1 MKFERV
7 KEIEQYIKSLDDFE
21 TFDEVK
27 VLVTEEV
34 NKLDNYRAYI
44 YRNDRLI
51 NIIYIYAKNGVIA
64 EDEFFEDRVRLRS
77 ALIWLTEQ
85 LIEARPELN
94 KSSASYDDFKLVS
107 RIERFNVDYFLEV
120 YSEDE
125 ILFDLKKI
133 VKDSGGDVEVRKEYK
148 TSEPKSILDFKR
160 VLDQFDRL
168 EKKGN

>member
-21 TFDEVK
+21 TSDEVK

-44 YRNDRLI
+44 YRNNQI
-51 NIIYIYAKNGVIA
+51 VYIIYIRAKNGVIA
-64 EDEFFEDRVRLRS
+64 EDEFFEERVRLRS

-85 LIEARPELN
+85 LIEARPELD

-107 RIERFNVDYFLEV
+107 RIEQSYVDYFLEV

-133 VKDSGGDVEVRKEYK
+133 VKDSSGDVEVHKEYK
-148 TSEPKSILDFKR
+148 TSETKSILDFKN
-160 VLDQFDRL
+160 VLEQFDRL
-168 EKKGN
+168 EKKGD

>member
-21 TFDEVK
+21 TFDKVEVH
-27 VLVTEEV
+27 VTEEI
-34 NKLDNYRAYI
+34 NKSDCYRAYV
-44 YRNDRLI
+44 YRNDKLVYIIHVYARNG
-51 NIIYIYAKNGVIA
+51 NIAK
-64 EDEFFEDRVRLRS
+64 DEFFEEEVRLRS

-85 LIEARPELN
+85 LIEARPELD
-94 KSSASYDDFKLVS
+94 KSSASFDDFKLVS
-107 RIERFNVDYFLEV
+107 RIEQFDVEYFLEV

-133 VKDSGGDVEVRKEYK
+133 VKDSSGGVEVRHKYK
-148 TSEPKSILDFKR
+148 TSEPKSILDFKK

>member
-44 YRNDRLI
+44 YRNNQI
-51 NIIYIYAKNGVIA
+51 VYIIYIRAKNGVIA
-64 EDEFFEDRVRLRS
+64 EDEFFEERVRLRS

-85 LIEARPELN
+85 LIEARPELD

-107 RIERFNVDYFLEV
+107 RIEQSYVDYFLEV

-133 VKDSGGDVEVRKEYK
+133 LKDSCGDVEVRKEYK
-148 TSEPKSILDFKR
+148 TSEPKSILDFQK
-160 VLDQFDRL
+160 VLSQFDRL

>member
-1 MKFERV
+1 MKFERA

-27 VLVTEEV
+27 VRVTEEV
-34 NKLDNYRAYI
+34 NNLDNYRAYI
-44 YRNDRLI
+44 YRNDRI
-51 NIIYIYAKNGVIA
+51 VYIIYIHAKNGEIA
-64 EDEFFEDRVRLRS
+64 EDEFFEERVRLRS

-85 LIEARPELN
+85 LIEARPELDQ
-94 KSSASYDDFKLVS
+94 SSASYDDFKLVS
-107 RIERFNVDYFLEV
+107 RIERFDVDYFLEV

-133 VKDSGGDVEVRKEYK
+133 VKDSSGEVEVRHEYK
-148 TSEPKSILDFKR
+148 TYEPKSILDFKK
-160 VLDQFDRL
+160 VLEQFDRL

>member
-27 VLVTEEV
+27 VIVTEEV

-44 YRNDRLI
+44 YRNDRI
-51 NIIYIYAKNGVIA
+51 VYIIYIHAKNDEIA
-64 EDEFFEDRVRLRS
+64 EDEFFEERVRLRS

-85 LIEARPELN
+85 LIEARQELD

-133 VKDSGGDVEVRKEYK
+133 VKDSSGDVEVNREYK
-148 TSEPKSILDFKR
+148 TSETRSILDFKK
-160 VLDQFDRL
+160 VLEQFDRL
-168 EKKGN
+168 EKKGD

>member
-27 VLVTEEV
+27 VFVTEEV
-34 NKLDNYRAYI
+34 NKLDNYQAYI
-44 YRNDRLI
+44 YRNDRI
-51 NIIYIYAKNGVIA
+51 VYIIYIHAKNSEIA
-64 EDEFFEDRVRLRS
+64 EDEFFEERVRLRS

-85 LIEARPELN
+85 LIEARPELD
-94 KSSASYDDFKLVS
+94 KSSVSFDDFKLVS
-107 RIERFNVDYFLEV
+107 RIERIDVDYFLEV

-160 VLDQFDRL
+160 VLDRFDRL

>member
-27 VLVTEEV
+27 VFVTEEV

-44 YRNDRLI
+44 YRNDRI
-51 NIIYIYAKNGVIA
+51 VYIIYIHAKNGEIA
-64 EDEFFEDRVRLRS
+64 EDEFFEERVRLRS

-85 LIEARPELN
+85 LIEARPELD
-94 KSSASYDDFKLVS
+94 KSSASFDDFKLVS
-107 RIERFNVDYFLEV
+107 RIERIDVDYFLEV

-133 VKDSGGDVEVRKEYK
+133 VKDSSGDIEVRKEYK